1 VAMDSN
7 EKQSKLSQI
16 IQNYIGSY
24 PADKSCSTWNE
35 MESKME
41 EEINA
46 LFAAPST
53 VESPFSK
60 EELVTIISDSG
71 YLISNSMNNNELR
84 KSVIAKANHLLT
96 NANEFPCL
104 MEVYFKSNNIWEPHM
119 VDGMYKGQFMIKNDF
134 EKFIGFQEARPIEP
148 KPKELKDLKED
159 DSVYVICNHEV
170 LPFGSKHKVIRHFE
184 LGLVV
189 KAKDGYFIKSTAEKI
204 LSPYPP
210 THSQITAAEEAAIN
224 EVKARFDKMK
234 REVGNG

>member
-1 VAMDSN
+1 MD
-7 EKQSKLSQI
+7 KLTQI
-16 IQNYIGSY
+16 IQSYIGSY

-35 MESKME
+35 MQSKME
-41 EEINA
+41 EEIND
-46 LFAAPST
+46 LFAPST

-96 NANEFPCL
+96 NANEWTK
-104 MEVYFKSNNIWEPHM
+104 ME
-119 VDGMYKGQFMIKNDF
+119 QAF
-134 EKFIGFQEARPIEP
+134 EKIKKAYEKDFYTATHFGEIVADIIKPFSSP

-224 EVKARFDKMK
+224 EVKARFDKARK
-234 REVGNG
+234 EVGNG

>member
-1 VAMDSN
+1 MDSN

-96 NANEFPCL
+96 NANEFL
-104 MEVYFKSNNIWEPHM
+104 WEPHM